1 MSRYDTVLLDAD
13 KTLFDFER
21 SEQEALAQ
29 VLTARGYPT
38 DGETIALYL
47 KINAAL
53 WEAAARGEIDQ
64 DFLGTERFAAF
75 MRCMGGEHDPA
86 EFNRDYLR
94 ALGSHGYLL
103 PGAEEFCRTLREAG
117 LRLAI
122 ITNGLPEAQW
132 GRLNRSPI
140 KPMIHRMFV
149 SMELGCQKPQRE
161 FFDRVCAELGITDR
175 RRAVVVGDSLRD
187 DIRGGLNAGIDTV
200 WYNPGRLPED
210 PAIRPTV
217 SAASY
222 EEIVRLLLGRR

>member
-1 MSRYDTVLLDAD
+1 MPRYDTVLLDAD

-21 SEQEALAQ
+21 SEREALAL
-29 VLTARGYPT
+29 VLEARGYT
-38 DGETIALYL
+38 ADGETVGLYL

-64 DFLGTERFAAF
+64 DFLCVERFAAF
-75 MRCMGGEHDPA
+75 MRVKGGGHDA
-86 EFNRDYLR
+86 AQFNRDYLE

-103 PGAEEFCRTLREAG
+103 PGAEGFCRKMSEAG

-122 ITNGLPEAQW
+122 ITNGLPAAQW
-132 GRLNRSPI
+132 GRFNRSPLKGLI
-140 KPMIHRMFV
+140 PHMFV

-161 FFDRVCAELGITDR
+161 FFDKVCDALAITDR

-200 WYNPGRLPED
+200 WYNPGHLPGD
-210 PAIRPTV
+210 PAIAPTWT
-217 SAASY
+217 AEKY
-222 EEIVRLLLGRR
+222 GDILDILLA

>member
-1 MSRYDTVLLDAD
+1 MLRYDTVLLDAD

-21 SEQEALAQ
+21 SERVALAQ
-29 VLTARGYPT
+29 VLAARGYST
-38 DGETIALYL
+38 NDETVALYL

-75 MRCMGGEHDPA
+75 MRCLGGDHDPA
-86 EFNRDYLR
+86 QFNRDYLR
-94 ALGSHGYLL
+94 ALGSHGHLL
-103 PGAEEFCRTLREAG
+103 PGAEEFCRTLHRAG

-132 GRLNRSPI
+132 GRLERSPV
-140 KPMIHRMFV
+140 KPLICRMFV

-161 FFDRVCAELGITDR
+161 FFDKVCAELGIADR

-210 PAIRPTV
+210 PAVRPT
-217 SAASY
+217 ATAENY
-222 EEIVRLLLGRR
+222 EEMARLLLR